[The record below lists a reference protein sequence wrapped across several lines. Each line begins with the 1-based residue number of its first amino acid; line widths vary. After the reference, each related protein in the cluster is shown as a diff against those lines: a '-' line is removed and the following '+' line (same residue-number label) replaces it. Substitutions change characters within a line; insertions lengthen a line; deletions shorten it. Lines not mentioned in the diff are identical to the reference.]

1 MLIRKILK
9 RWNDFYISLFIDL
22 IDLSG
27 TRANEF
33 FIALIWFP
41 RTRIKLEVLPS
52 LWWGCKFKNESFN

>member
-52 LWWGCKFKNESFN
+52 L